1 MCGKELTLGILFV
14 VIECQV
20 DLSLLYW
27 MKWHGCNLTVT
38 VGIHHQYSVHVIL
51 PIQTLFLKLVKEN
64 GCCHTLNCVYLIIRC
79 STLWISAMQE
89 QASNTIKLSNFD
101 TPFPNNPNLNFIS
114 TTCQNFN
121 DKTVTQRGYKFD
133 SVWLPLAAHVVHH
146 RGQLPVPLQQ
156 HPDPGIRGQL
166 LDEGP
171 SGISLG
177 GHLYT
182 DLVWD
187 FLWGLRFIV
196 WKKFLL

>member
-1 MCGKELTLGILFV
+1 M
-14 VIECQV
+14 
-20 DLSLLYW
+20 
-27 MKWHGCNLTVT
+27 
-38 VGIHHQYSVHVIL
+38 GIHHQYSVHVIL

-64 GCCHTLNCVYLIIRC
+64 GCCHTLYKLCIFDNKVLYPLNLCNAR
-79 STLWISAMQE
+79 T
-89 QASNTIKLSNFD
+89 ASNTIKLSNFD

-171 SGISLG
+171 SGVSLG

-187 FLWGLRFIV
+187 FL
-196 WKKFLL
+196 